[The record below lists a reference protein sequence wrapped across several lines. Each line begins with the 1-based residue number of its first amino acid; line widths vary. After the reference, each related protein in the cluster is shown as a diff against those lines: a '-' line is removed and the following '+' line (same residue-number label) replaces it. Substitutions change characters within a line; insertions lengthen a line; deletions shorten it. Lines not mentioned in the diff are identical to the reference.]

1 MVKVFEGKQMM
12 HGTLIFRVERRWFNM
27 PQVSV

>member
-12 HGTLIFRVERRWFNM
+12 HGT
-27 PQVSV
+27 